1 MSLKKIFRKKV
12 DGSPKD
18 DHWIP
23 LSDLMTGLM
32 MVFMLIAILYMVQ
45 LQQEKKKTLPTPT
58 PTPSPSPVA
67 TPTPTPTP
75 TPLPAVVAVAT
86 KYADTKR
93 DLYNDLFLEF
103 HNDLPNWRANIDEK
117 SLSIRFEE
125 PDVLF
130 DTGKY
135 VLKPSFKGILDNFFP
150 RYIRIITKPQYSTT
164 IEEVRIE
171 GHTSSKWGGEL
182 NPDDAYS
189 KNMELSQSR
198 TRATLS
204 YVLSLPD
211 IQPKKEWL
219 ISHFTA
225 NGLSSSHIRKNVDGT
240 ENPLLSQRVE
250 FKVKANADE
259 IISEMATYSGK

>member
-1 MSLKKIFRKKV
+1 MSQKKIFKKRV
-12 DGSPKD
+12 DGAPKD

-45 LQQEKKKTLPTPT
+45 LQQEKKKALPTPT
-58 PTPSPSPVA
+58 PTPSPTPAATPVA
-67 TPTPTPTP
+67 TPTP
-75 TPLPAVVAVAT
+75 LPAIVAVAT

-93 DLYNDLFLEF
+93 DLYNDLFIEF
-103 HNDLPNWRANIDEK
+103 HNDLPKWKANIDEK

-130 DTGKY
+130 DTGQSI
-135 VLKPSFKGILDNFFP
+135 LKKSFKNILNDFFP
-150 RYIRIITKPQYSTT
+150 RYIRILTKPQYSTT
-164 IEEVRIE
+164 IEEIRIE
-171 GHTSSKWGGEL
+171 GHTSSQWNGSL

-189 KNMELSQSR
+189 KNMDLSQSR

-204 YVLSLPD
+204 YVLTLPD
-211 IQPKKEWL
+211 IQSKKEWM

-225 NGLSSSHIRKNVDGT
+225 NGLASSHIRKNDDGT

-259 IISEMATYSGK
+259 IISEMANYSGK